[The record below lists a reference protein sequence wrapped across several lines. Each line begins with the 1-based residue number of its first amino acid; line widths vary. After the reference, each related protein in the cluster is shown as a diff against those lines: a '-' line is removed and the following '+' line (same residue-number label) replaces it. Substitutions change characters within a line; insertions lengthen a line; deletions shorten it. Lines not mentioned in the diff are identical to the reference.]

1 MRVRRSVKYA
11 SAAAVA
17 LAAVG
22 LWFLWHVSASAAEQT
37 VLFTP
42 DSRSVANRLYVQLH
56 TRVAPDGK
64 EYGIDSLDP
73 LLWSETNYL
82 LEGKKNREALALADE
97 FLRTHAERQVTDPLR
112 RAILQRDIW
121 AVYDW
126 AAASSRTPR
135 AGGQAGTDRAAAGAV
150 AGTLGGAAGHLCRC
164 AAAP

>member
-17 LAAVG
+17 LAAVS

-42 DSRSVANRLYVQLH
+42 DPRSVANRLYVQLH
-56 TRVAPDGK
+56 TRVAPGGK

-82 LEGKKNREALALADE
+82 LEGKTHREALALADE
-97 FLRTHAERQVTDPLR
+97 FLRTHAERQVTDPPR

-126 AAASSRTPR
+126 ADPPVDEQPAH
-135 AGGQAGTDRAAAGAV
+135 QAERRELV
-150 AGTLGGAAGHLCRC
+150 ATLGPIVRRRCR
-164 AAAP
+164 PNS

>member
-22 LWFLWHVSASAAEQT
+22 LWFLWHVSVGAAEPT
-37 VLFTP
+37 ALFTLAFL
-42 DSRSVANRLYVQLH
+42 SVANRLSVQLH
-56 TRVAPDGK
+56 ARVAPEGK
-64 EYGIDSLDP
+64 EFGIDTLDP

-82 LEGKKNREALALADE
+82 LEGKSHRAALSLAGE
-97 FLRTHAERQVTDPLR
+97 FLRTTGARQVTDPLR

-126 AAASSRTPR
+126 ADQPA
-135 AGGQAGTDRAAAGAV
+135 
-150 AGTLGGAAGHLCRC
+150 
-164 AAAP
+164 